1 MGCKAITKPL
11 YDTEFICTTIRDILT
26 TPQMT
31 DVHIEFDAS
40 LDEVPILRYSV
51 ERHVVRTTTSDEKAP

>member
-1 MGCKAITKPL
+1 MGCKAITNPL

-31 DVHIEFDAS
+31 DVHIEFDARI
-40 LDEVPILRYSV
+40 DEAPTLWYSV
-51 ERHVVRTTTSDEKAP
+51 ERHVVRAATSDEKT